1 MEKSFFYTRG
11 PEPPGDELL
20 FMYTMQGPEPN
31 GDETSL
37 LGPELIG
44 DELL

>member
-20 FMYTMQGPEPN
+20 FVHQGPEPN